1 MTSVLRNTYLFA
13 ATSAFINISVYIY
26 YLFNTIYLPSRT
38 LEEKNVP
45 HFLSC
50 ILSEELEMYVL
61 FKEALF
67 EKSIVA
73 IHYTILIFSFCI
85 TCIVHKI

>member
-1 MTSVLRNTYLFA
+1 M
-13 ATSAFINISVYIY
+13 YIY
-26 YLFNTIYLPSRT
+26 GLFNTIYLPGRT
-38 LEEKNVP
+38 VEEKNVP
-45 HFLSC
+45 HLSC
-50 ILSEELEMYVL
+50 ILSEELEMHVL

-85 TCIVHKI
+85 TCTCT